1 MREGGREG
9 EMQLQSCNTKSS
21 CRSSHLTHSQ
31 AAPSRLSL
39 TGERRGDQ
47 HQQPSPAQ
55 PRLNS
60 RAAFSGDNDLAIT
73 PALVRLMKTSLAPS
87 RDSVHGE
94 LGDIIEDNIVLED
107 LAH

>member
-1 MREGGREG
+1 
-9 EMQLQSCNTKSS
+9 MQLQSCNTKSS

-31 AAPSRLSL
+31 PAPSRLSL
-39 TGERRGDQ
+39 SLGRGEETNINSPA
-47 HQQPSPAQ
+47 QPSPAQ

-73 PALVRLMKTSLAPS
+73 PALARLMKTSMAPS

>member
-1 MREGGREG
+1 MQ
-9 EMQLQSCNTKSS
+9 QLQPVIQ
-21 CRSSHLTHSQ
+21 SHQSLITSPT
-31 AAPSRLSL
+31 ARLHPAGSL
-39 TGERRGDQ
+39 TEWRPTSTV
-47 HQQPSPAQ
+47 QPSPAQ

-73 PALVRLMKTSLAPS
+73 PALARLMKTSLAPS
-87 RDSVHGE
+87 LDSLHGE